1 MFVKKLIFIFKSLK
15 KVSLG
20 VAIGRWRTI
29 RNNFSANQIADV
41 KINNSYWSVSIARAR
56 ASETSN
62 QAADTA
68 HASNN
73 NIKIKLRYFC
83 KSSHFLFRYF
93 LKKSWIVPGF

>member
-56 ASETSN
+56 ASETRQQTRRTRQIIIIS
-62 QAADTA
+62 
-68 HASNN
+68 
-73 NIKIKLRYFC
+73 K
-83 KSSHFLFRYF
+83 
-93 LKKSWIVPGF
+93 

>member
-41 KINNSYWSVSIARAR
+41 KINNSY
-56 ASETSN
+56 
-62 QAADTA
+62 
-68 HASNN
+68 
-73 NIKIKLRYFC
+73 
-83 KSSHFLFRYF
+83 
-93 LKKSWIVPGF
+93 